1 MKLKKISINAEDVCF
16 SSDLNFLKFLI
27 SQIMIK
33 EEDRL
38 AAVISD
44 IDHDV
49 RIVPRGAYIKSPTSQ
64 VYDNRSFEGGCCFG
78 F

>member
-1 MKLKKISINAEDVCF
+1 
-16 SSDLNFLKFLI
+16 
-27 SQIMIK
+27 MIK

-78 F
+78 L